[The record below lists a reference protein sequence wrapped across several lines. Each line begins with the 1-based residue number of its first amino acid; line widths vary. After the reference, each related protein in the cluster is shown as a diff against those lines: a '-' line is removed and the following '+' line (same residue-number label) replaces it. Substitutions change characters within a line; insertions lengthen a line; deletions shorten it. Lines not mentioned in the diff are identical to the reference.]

1 MFQWMVSLQTNL
13 FTCHLIRPD
22 IPGMRPRDPAKL
34 QAEPTS
40 WENEQKQIK
49 QIKKLNHNRYNSI

>member
-22 IPGMRPRDPAKL
+22 IPGMRPRDPAK
-34 QAEPTS
+34 QSPPAEKMS
-40 WENEQKQIK
+40 KN
-49 QIKKLNHNRYNSI
+49 KKTDKKAESE